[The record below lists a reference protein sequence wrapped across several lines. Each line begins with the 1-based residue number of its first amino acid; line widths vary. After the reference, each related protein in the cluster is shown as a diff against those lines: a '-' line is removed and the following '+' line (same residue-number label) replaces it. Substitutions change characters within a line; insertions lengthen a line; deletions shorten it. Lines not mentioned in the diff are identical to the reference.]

1 MLGARTEHSRNRVPA
16 SPIAL
21 DDKQGD
27 PEEQRPLEVPRCTR
41 GRSRVEEGETAEGT
55 ASRKAV
61 GASEGRGHE
70 ALGRLVARA
79 DRWLAEC
86 EVQTRLRDADLA
98 RDNYRTLYLQT
109 RGALHRQLVERLR
122 TKRRMRRGKRS
133 STDGQRRG
141 QIIDAVSIRER
152 PAEITA
158 RTKPGHWEGD
168 LITGSRN
175 SHVATLVERY
185 SRYLLLV
192 RVTGKDSATVV
203 RALSRKVKGLP
214 EGLFLSLTWDRGTEL
229 AKHKLFTRQTGVPV
243 YFCDPKSPWQRGTN
257 ENTNGLVRQ
266 YFPKGLDLSA
276 FSQREL
282 DVIAVRLNGRPRKI
296 LGFDSPRTRITGGV
310 ARTG

>member
-1 MLGARTEHSRNRVPA
+1 VATKL
-16 SPIAL
+16 L
-21 DDKQGD
+21 DDWS
-27 PEEQRPLEVPRCTR
+27 PEQIAGWLNAKYRR
-41 GRSRVEEGETAEGT
+41 GSAMRISHETI
-55 ASRKAV
+55 
-61 GASEGRGHE
+61 
-70 ALGRLVARA
+70 
-79 DRWLAEC
+79 
-86 EVQTRLRDADLA
+86 
-98 RDNYRTLYLQT
+98 YRTLYLQT